1 MKERSNTQLPWHGI
15 CQIEKDGTRWVIRDL
30 LVRWGETTEQ
40 RETEEGTETEYI
52 YTSHRIDVDLPP
64 EVQPGIEAVEL
75 YLEAA
80 KAAIL
85 QLAQD
90 LGAQEAGFA

>member
-15 CQIEKDGTRWVIRDL
+15 CQIEQDGTRRVIHNL
-30 LVRWGETTEQ
+30 LVRWNETTEE
-40 RETEEGTETEYI
+40 RETETGTETEYI

-64 EVQPGIEAVEL
+64 EVQPGLEAIEL

-80 KAAIL
+80 QAAIL

-90 LGAQEAGFA
+90 LEAQEAGFA

>member
-15 CQIEKDGTRWVIRDL
+15 CQIELDGTRWVIRNL
-30 LVRWGETTEQ
+30 LVRWNEQTEQ
-40 RETEEGTETEYI
+40 RETETGTETEYV
-52 YTSHRIDVDLPP
+52 YTSHRIDVELPP

-80 KAAIL
+80 QAAIL